1 MGRKRERGQ
10 KAAAAPAPKK
20 PANQVVVSDDEDG
33 NDTSDYDDDDDDKT
47 LAKTN
52 IKTPQRNNL
61 KSNKTTPAVVHAP
74 ATETL
79 TPHKSPTK
87 TRLTATRTTTPKSS
101 KSLATSGKNIQ
112 ALCMNVEST
121 PYQIKVTAVTNDKK
135 TQEVVN
141 LFMWKSKSNA
151 DDYNKLTK
159 YTGRV
164 VAFTGIGTIQRSDK
178 YGARAEILASTA
190 MEDMPWDE
198 EQEKSFTSHFE
209 AAGHVTT
216 KDRFLTF
223 VKVITY
229 TPIQQPDDSTQGTT
243 SYPTVAYVLDDGET
257 QFPAKTFIADKITLN
272 NVKNDSYAIML
283 GNMYINPK
291 NGEKSFTMKNVISF
305 KNKSA
310 AKKLFPNLVKAYELN
325 TEKDHID
332 LTAPDITIDDLI
344 RSHNDQTLPQGKM
357 QWVKG
362 IFMVVTETSDT
373 LTQVACADCDKLAT
387 LNDDDIT
394 YECDTHGTDSKFKL
408 VSRPTLQFTISG
420 ERNDTPSKKD
430 IDITAQVAKN
440 NELNLLGMDP
450 KDIPKDADVDVI
462 LNDLIGKEFF
472 ATVGASNT
480 RIIITNLFGA

>member
-1 MGRKRERGQ
+1 MGRKKQ
-10 KAAAAPAPKK
+10 KTAIAPVAKRPTS
-20 PANQVVVSDDEDG
+20 QVVVSDDEAG
-33 NDTSDYDDDDDDKT
+33 NDTSDYDDDDGDMA

-52 IKTPQRNNL
+52 IKTQQRDNS
-61 KSNKTTPAVVHAP
+61 KSNKTTSAVVQR
-74 ATETL
+74 ETL

-101 KSLATSGKNIQ
+101 KNLTASGKNIQ

-121 PYQIKVTAVTNDKK
+121 QYQTKLTVVTNDQGK
-135 TQEVVN
+135 QEVVN
-141 LFMWKSKSNA
+141 LYMWKSKSNA
-151 DDYNKLTK
+151 DDLNKLTK
-159 YTGRV
+159 NAGRV
-164 VAFTGIGTIQRSDK
+164 VIFVGIGNIQRSDK
-178 YGARAEILASTA
+178 YGARAEIYTA
-190 MEDMPWDE
+190 TTVKDMPWDE
-198 EQEKSFTSHFE
+198 EQDKSFTSHFE

-223 VKVITY
+223 VKVITS
-229 TPIQQPDDSTQGTT
+229 TPIQRPDDSIQGTT

-257 QFPAKTFIADKITLN
+257 QFAAKTFIADKMTLN
-272 NVKNDSYAIML
+272 NVKKDSYAIMM
-283 GNMYINPK
+283 GNMYMNPK

-305 KNKSA
+305 KNMSA
-310 AKKLFPNLVKAYELN
+310 AKKLFPKLVKAYELN
-325 TEKDHID
+325 TEKNHID

-387 LNDDDIT
+387 LNDDDTT
-394 YECDTHGTDSKFKL
+394 YECNTHGTDSKFKL
-408 VSRPTLQFTISG
+408 VSRPTLQFKISG

-430 IDITAQVAKN
+430 INITAQVAKN

-450 KDIPKDADVDVI
+450 KDIPKDADVDEI
-462 LNDLIGKEFF
+462 LDDLIGKEFF

-480 RIIITNLFGA
+480 RIIITNMIGA